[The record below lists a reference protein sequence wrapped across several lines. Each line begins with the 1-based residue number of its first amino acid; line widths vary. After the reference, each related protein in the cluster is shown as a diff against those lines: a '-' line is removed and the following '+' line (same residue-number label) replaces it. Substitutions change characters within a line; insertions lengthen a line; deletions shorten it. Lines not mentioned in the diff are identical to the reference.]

1 MIKDRRTD
9 QVKESKRAPK
19 KSSNSDRSIA
29 TGRAKREAATKVR
42 RGIIQDK
49 KPSAVEIER
58 EVYRQNRTT
67 ASAKKK
73 TQKKATGGRLA
84 PDSSLRSNKKKPVKA
99 SSPAAV
105 FGGRVPPKKAVEA
118 AVKGMEGKIRL
129 SASIVIFI
137 QRSLL
142 TSA

>member
-1 MIKDRRTD
+1 MIENRRKD
-9 QVKESKRAPK
+9 QVKSKRAPPK

-29 TGRAKREAATKVR
+29 TGRAKREAATKAR
-42 RGIIQDK
+42 RGITQDK

-58 EVYRQNRTT
+58 EVYRQTRKT
-67 ASAKKK
+67 ATAKKK

-84 PDSSLRSNKKKPVKA
+84 PDSSLRSKKKKPAKESA
-99 SSPAAV
+99 PAAV

-118 AVKGMEGKIRL
+118 AVKGMEGKIRS
-129 SASIVIFI
+129 SASIVIVI